1 MQEDKKKSIYA
12 GTPNDMTSFAF
23 KLIKFCSISDLIF
36 TDLVVRTIMDP
47 VSFAFHTSEGLQL
60 NIVDIKILHILYFIF
75 IFTPIF
81 CEGKES

>member
-1 MQEDKKKSIYA
+1 MHMLIL
-12 GTPNDMTSFAF
+12 GTDRYFLLRENENCFSCRA
-23 KLIKFCSISDLIF
+23 

-47 VSFAFHTSEGLQL
+47 VSVAFHTSEGLQL
-60 NIVDIKILHILYFIF
+60 NIVDIKILRIIYFIF